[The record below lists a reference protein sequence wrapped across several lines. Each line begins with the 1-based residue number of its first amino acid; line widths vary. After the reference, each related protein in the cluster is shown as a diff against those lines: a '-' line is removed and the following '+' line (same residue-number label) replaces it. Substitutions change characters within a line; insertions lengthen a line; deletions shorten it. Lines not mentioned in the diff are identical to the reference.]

1 MVFVPQSI
9 SFRALMMFL
18 RACGLSSGATASSR
32 SRKITSASDFAAFS
46 NICGALP
53 GTASS
58 LRFRRAGACWITWK
72 DIHGSCQIEELHPD
86 TGIDQTGRSR
96 QVPIRRFRPPVSGF
110 SPQGP
115 VRVEEGNGLRAVL
128 DRQFLEQVR

>member
-46 NICGALP
+46 NIWGALP

-58 LRFRRAGACWITWK
+58 LRFRRAGACWTTWK
-72 DIHGSCQIEELHPD
+72 DIHSSCRIEELHLP
-86 TGIDQTGRSR
+86 TGIGQRGPPRQERFADRLPRDQD
-96 QVPIRRFRPPVSGF
+96 
-110 SPQGP
+110 SP
-115 VRVEEGNGLRAVL
+115 REAR
-128 DRQFLEQVR
+128 LE